1 MVINSLWWHR
11 ITWLCIRSKA
21 DHKGT
26 CNSKLLDFIL
36 EAAEEP
42 LTPSG
47 KAALWLYL
55 WANGLNDGKTE
66 DQEAVSET
74 LRNSQCERELGLNYC
89 SCSGE
94 GEDRAG
100 KWGGSKAT
108 GWPTGFRVEEE
119 EEVKENSLA
128 SDLRRYLPPYHIVL
142 SALNFGFWL
151 PEVGHCC
158 FATFPLS

>member
-1 MVINSLWWHR
+1 M
-11 ITWLCIRSKA
+11 TWMCIRSKA

-26 CNSKLLDFIL
+26 CTSKLLDFIL

-47 KAALWLYL
+47 KAALWSYL

-66 DQEAVSET
+66 DQEAISET
-74 LRNSQCERELGLNYC
+74 LRNSQCERELALNYC

-100 KWGGSKAT
+100 K
-108 GWPTGFRVEEE
+108 
-119 EEVKENSLA
+119 
-128 SDLRRYLPPYHIVL
+128 
-142 SALNFGFWL
+142 
-151 PEVGHCC
+151 
-158 FATFPLS
+158 